1 MIPDPPPF
9 RSNMINLIFDN
20 LRGGFTLEPFLGS
33 GIIQPPQNF
42 LPHLGSKIK
51 NVKGGVYKK
60 YIRPCYVISHNLM
73 QILTGFLRFWLFS
86 YVFWCG

>member
-20 LRGGFTLEPFLGS
+20 LRGWFHPRPLFGVWNHST
-33 GIIQPPQNF
+33 PPQNF

-51 NVKGGVYKK
+51 NVKGGFTKK
-60 YIRPCYVISHNLM
+60 DIRPCYVISHNLM
-73 QILTGFLRFWLFS
+73 
-86 YVFWCG
+86 